1 MVSSSDVRRG
11 RRKHAFEDALD
22 DVRFDADGMPV
33 TDETFDDF
41 NPGPGRGIGS
51 FGDVSVAAGYVA
63 RPSLQRAYD
72 HDTEAG
78 RERDEGLED
87 ALSGAIARPA
97 EAALKLI
104 AELASGAFTIKQLAQ
119 LRRLFASANHPDRV
133 PVAQREEAAR
143 AMADVN
149 AAIDLALKRVRR
161 T

>member
-22 DVRFDADGMPV
+22 GVRFDADGMPL

-41 NPGPGRGIGS
+41 NPGPGIGS

-72 HDTEAG
+72 HDTQ
-78 RERDEGLED
+78 REWDEGLED
-87 ALSGAIARPA
+87 PISGAIARPA
-97 EAALKLI
+97 DAALKLI
-104 AELASGAFTIKQLAQ
+104 AELASGAFTIKQIAQ

-149 AAIDLALKRVRR
+149 AAIDLALKRVKR